1 LHSILNLIYF
11 QPKLSQSLYFIFF
24 NFN

>member
-11 QPKLSQSLYFIFF
+11 QPKLSQSLHFIFF
-24 NFN
+24 NFD

>member
-11 QPKLSQSLYFIFF
+11 QPKLSRSLYFVFF
-24 NFN
+24 NLN